1 MKIAPLFLLVLTSI
15 SISVANA
22 ATTYRVAP
30 YSTNTTRNT
39 FPYGTAAVGAECEPV
54 TITQSA
60 TGSVKHHF
68 LKGQSSPTGVLAPC
82 VAVTVAEP
90 PPPTGMPAGIP
101 SIGAW
106 YDATP
111 TTVTAITSGTAT
123 APTLYSRAGMP
134 EIVGTLNVTC
144 SYCIVDSVK
153 VRGTVR
159 LNGDHI
165 VLRNS
170 EIYGYMPGRNDVV
183 VFANGNNIVI
193 YKNHIHNNGDMT
205 AFENDVG
212 AIGLSNGTKNVWILE
227 NTMHHNSGDS
237 VIIGHNHTPGAT
249 DAIYIGRN
257 TMYADK
263 ENAIDLKVVSN
274 VVVSENVMS
283 DYKPSGSSEGAAIV
297 LHHCHHQTRILNNK
311 ISNSQVGVSIASIS
325 STCTPRPVE
334 SFVIGNTFDTIVGSA
349 IQMWDGNN
357 LIHVEDNSISNAA
370 VGINLTNCPEG
381 TTVTG
386 NTFTNVTTPTKYS
399 GPTCHP

>member
-1 MKIAPLFLLVLTSI
+1 MARAVQHLLSGLLALVILVF
-15 SISVANA
+15 VAGCG
-22 ATTYRVAP
+22 
-30 YSTNTTRNT
+30 SSL
-39 FPYGTAAVGAECEPV
+39 GTGTVSQTAG
-54 TITQSA
+54 
-60 TGSVKHHF
+60 TGTDT
-68 LKGQSSPTGVLAPC
+68 GGGGTGGGGGDTGGGGGSS
-82 VAVTVAEP
+82 
-90 PPPTGMPAGIP
+90 PPPTPPTGAGMPAGIP

-106 YDATP
+106 YEATP
-111 TTVTAITSGTAT
+111 VPVSSISSGTAS
-123 APTLYSRAGMP
+123 APALYSFAGLP

-249 DAIYIGRN
+249 SDIYIGRN
-257 TMYADK
+257 ACYADK
-263 ENAIDLKVVSN
+263 ENCIDLKVVSN

-297 LHHCHHQTRILNNK
+297 LHYCHVNIQALNNK
-311 ISNSQVGVSIASIS
+311 ISNSQVGISVASLQ
-325 STCTPRPVE
+325 STCPTRPITTRI
-334 SFVIGNTFDTIVGSA
+334 IGNTFDTIVGSA
-349 IQMWDGNN
+349 VQAWDTQIIQ
-357 LIHVEDNSISNAA
+357 VEQNTISNAA
-370 VGINLTNCPEG
+370 VGIDLTNCAAG
-381 TTVTG
+381 STVIG
-386 NTFTNVTTPTKYS
+386 NQFYNVPTPTNYS
-399 GPTCHP
+399 GPTCKPITSY